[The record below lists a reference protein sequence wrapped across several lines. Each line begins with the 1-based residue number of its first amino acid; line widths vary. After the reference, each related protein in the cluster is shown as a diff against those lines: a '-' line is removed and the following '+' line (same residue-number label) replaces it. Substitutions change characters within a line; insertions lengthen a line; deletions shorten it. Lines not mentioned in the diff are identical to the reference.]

1 MIRAYAIF
9 AACIIIC
16 IVLAGCASD
25 KPGEIKLQTVNVPIP
40 VHCTPTIETTVVY
53 PDTDDALR
61 TAANIF
67 ERTKLLVAGRDI
79 RTARILKLE
88 AALRGCE

>member
-9 AACIIIC
+9 AACVIAC

-25 KPGEIKLQTVNVPIP
+25 KPGEIKLQTVNVPVP
-40 VHCTPTIETTVVY
+40 VHCTPKIETIVIY
-53 PDTDDALR
+53 PDSTDALR

-67 ERTKLLVAGRDI
+67 ERTKLLLAGRDI
-79 RTARILKLE
+79 RTARIQELE
-88 AALRGCE
+88 AALKGCE